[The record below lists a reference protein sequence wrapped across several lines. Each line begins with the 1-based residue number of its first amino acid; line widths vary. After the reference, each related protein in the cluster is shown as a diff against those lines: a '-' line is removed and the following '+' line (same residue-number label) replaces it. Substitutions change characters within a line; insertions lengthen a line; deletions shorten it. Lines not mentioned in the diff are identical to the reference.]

1 MSMRRKE
8 VPHIIIH
15 NPVRQ
20 RGHRLFVS
28 VMMMKMRRKHASA
41 ISNLLFPLFVI
52 IKKKDYIHEKVTIMD
67 IKKFAISLNDFYIL
81 IDDTYIIAYSP

>member
-52 IKKKDYIHEKVTIMD
+52 IKKKRLYPRESDYYGH
-67 IKKFAISLNDFYIL
+67 KKIRNLFKWLLYFDR
-81 IDDTYIIAYSP
+81 